1 MQTILGA
8 GGVIGDE
15 LAKNLT
21 AYTKKIR
28 IVSRNPKAVNSTDE
42 IFKADLSVKEQV
54 LEAVKGSDV
63 TYLVVGLKYD
73 IKVWSTLWPKIML
86 NVIEACKQTD
96 TKLVFFDNVYMYG
109 KVDGIMTEETPV
121 NPCSKKGEVR
131 AQIAQCS

>member
-15 LAKNLT
+15 LAKNLI

-131 AQIAQCS
+131 AQIA